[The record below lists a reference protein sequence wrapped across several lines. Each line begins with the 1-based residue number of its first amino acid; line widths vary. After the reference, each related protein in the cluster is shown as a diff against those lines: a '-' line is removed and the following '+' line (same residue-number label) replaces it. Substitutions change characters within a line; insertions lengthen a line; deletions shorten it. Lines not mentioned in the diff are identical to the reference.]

1 MLSHDKH
8 GRQPAVLNRTAKD
21 ELIKMILIK

>member
-21 ELIKMILIK
+21 DLIKMILIK